1 MFPLRKE
8 VQELIRASEVIQAM
22 MAQEKTLS
30 EDELQLVELVAI
42 DLLSSLRPLKAISV
56 ESDADAGTGQ
66 RAENSAHKAD

>member
-8 VQELIRASEVIQAM
+8 VQELIRASEVMQAM
-22 MAQEKTLS
+22 MAQDKTLS

-42 DLLSSLRPLKAISV
+42 DLLSSLRPRKAISV